1 LDELD
6 AYWLA
11 DTYIDLSEQFTEYT
25 DYIKSLINHAAIPN
39 NKIPNTIHQLLAAN
53 AADESLPIHL
63 IKWWLNTT
71 ISIYHDIWQSIST
84 ELSARMTVQQLL
96 NLFKFLFISMDHHQL
111 TNYMMTA
118 THLQVAR
125 LSFTAAN
132 KLEIVSPDYP
142 AISYH
147 TYDTL
152 ECIQYHWYSREYK
165 VLHRTLE
172 DGPAY
177 YCASVPREY
186 RAIAV
191 YAQNGII
198 TNNVDEPSM
207 IIDLLND
214 SGQLRFYSDAEGYF
228 FKMVADSTL
237 LPIKLVK
244 WTPNTD
250 STINSEWLDSNPVF
264 PLGLLPQYS
273 VKDNAQPPCTTIL
286 HQMQGKLRKIV
297 WRNDAD
303 TLWVSPTEYCTTY
316 SDGTEKWYSCKND
329 TVKYPCLITCEADLG
344 GILAVP

>member
-1 LDELD
+1 
-6 AYWLA
+6 
-11 DTYIDLSEQFTEYT
+11 
-25 DYIKSLINHAAIPN
+25 
-39 NKIPNTIHQLLAAN
+39 
-53 AADESLPIHL
+53 
-63 IKWWLNTT
+63 
-71 ISIYHDIWQSIST
+71 
-84 ELSARMTVQQLL
+84 MTVQQLL

-228 FKMVADSTL
+228 FKMVADSML
-237 LPIKLVK
+237 FPIKLIE
-244 WTPNTD
+244 WTPSAD
-250 STINSEWLDSNPVF
+250 STINSELLDNNPVF
-264 PLGLLPQYS
+264 PLGLLHTDA
-273 VKDNAQPPCTTIL
+273 VDDAQPPCTIL
-286 HQMQGKLRKIV
+286 HKMQGKLKKIV
-297 WRNDAD
+297 WRNDVITRWA
-303 TLWVSPTEYCTTY
+303 SPHEYVKTY
-316 SDGTEKWYSCKND
+316 SDGSKKLYICRND